1 LNLIADNSGRNQYK
15 AIVDYVADSAKQFGI
30 RYANTQTNEDIETQD
45 KLLEFAKKQINDT
58 PKTELDVN
66 YIGYEKIEP
75 RDSVFFVHE
84 LMGYNTELKVVKLDR
99 SHPFVNAIDEVSF
112 SNEIKDMVQIQ

>member
-1 LNLIADNSGRNQYK
+1 MLTTQVRSIFK

-66 YIGYEKIEP
+66 YGYEKM
-75 RDSVFFVHE
+75 SQ
-84 LMGYNTELKVVKLDR
+84 
-99 SHPFVNAIDEVSF
+99 
-112 SNEIKDMVQIQ
+112 EIAYSLFMN

>member
-1 LNLIADNSGRNQYK
+1 MQ
-15 AIVDYVADSAKQFGI
+15 
-30 RYANTQTNEDIETQD
+30 
-45 KLLEFAKKQINDT
+45 KKQINDT

-75 RDSVFFVHE
+75 RDSLFFVHE

-112 SNEIKDMVQIQ
+112 SNEIKDMVQIQQALNRRVIAQDNRYNYQANRINHLYTSTLNSPFETMDIGSVLI

>member
-1 LNLIADNSGRNQYK
+1 
-15 AIVDYVADSAKQFGI
+15 ADSAKQFGI

-99 SHPFVNAIDEVSF
+99 SHPFVNA
-112 SNEIKDMVQIQ
+112 

>member
-1 LNLIADNSGRNQYK
+1 MYVGTEKSTVLNLIADNSGRNQYK

-45 KLLEFAKKQINDT
+45 KLLEFAKKRINDT

-66 YIGYEKIEP
+66 YIGYK
-75 RDSVFFVHE
+75 
-84 LMGYNTELKVVKLDR
+84 R
-99 SHPFVNAIDEVSF
+99 SSQEIAYFLLVN
-112 SNEIKDMVQIQ
+112 